1 MKSEYVK
8 LSIPERMYG
17 KKNFYHV
24 QLSLLNL
31 MKSLKDY
38 KNIRTEEMTLKI
50 ALKTKIS
57 ELQEQ
62 IGKFEKMLPAV
73 PLKERTTIE
82 KQERQER
89 KNLSLEEE
97 IEAIKHKISR
107 LQLGI

>member
-1 MKSEYVK
+1 MKGEYVK

-38 KNIRTEEMTLKI
+38 KNVRTEEMTLKI

-57 ELQEQ
+57 ELQALIER
-62 IGKFEKMLPAV
+62 FEKMLPAV
-73 PLKERTTIE
+73 PQKERATIV
-82 KQERQER
+82 KQEKED
-89 KNLSLEEE
+89 KNNLSREEE
-97 IEAIKHKISR
+97 IEAVKHKISR